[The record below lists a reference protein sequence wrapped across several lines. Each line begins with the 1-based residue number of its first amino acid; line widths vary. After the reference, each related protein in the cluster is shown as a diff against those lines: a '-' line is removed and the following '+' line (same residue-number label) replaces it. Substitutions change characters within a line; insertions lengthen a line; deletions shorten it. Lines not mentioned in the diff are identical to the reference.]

1 MKKSIKIVG
10 IVLAVIIML
19 FGCFSLFIG
28 TQVVAGSTQL
38 VTNEET
44 TGVSDSFWEKYGMDY
59 EQFCTEFTIE
69 ELSLKSTFDGHDIPA
84 DYIYAPGTEGSKD
97 NKTVILV
104 HGLGGNRLTNY
115 PVAKM
120 FLDMGYSV
128 ITYDQ
133 RSSGENTAQNTTFG
147 FWEKYDL
154 TDYIRY
160 VREQAPER
168 TLGVWGTSF
177 GGATAGL
184 ALGDDKI
191 DATVDF
197 LVLDC
202 PVSSMRWMVEEEMR
216 HMDIGLPVSY
226 MTFCGNIINRIHL
239 GFFYEEADVPSALSG
254 TDTPVLIINSKA
266 DTLTPVFMGQD
277 IYDAILSE
285 NKSIWTVEDSE
296 HTDMWLDY
304 NEEYVSRVTEL
315 VRSVEEQN

>member
-1 MKKSIKIVG
+1 MYKKIIA
-10 IVLAVIIML
+10 ITLAAVLIL
-19 FGCFSLFIG
+19 FGGFSLFIG
-28 TQVVAGSTQL
+28 AQVVAGSTQL
-38 VTNEET
+38 VTNEST

-59 EQFCTEFTIE
+59 DSFRAEYTIE
-69 ELSLKSTFDGHDIPA
+69 KLSLVSSFDSHNIPA

-115 PVAKM
+115 PIAEM
-120 FLDMGYSV
+120 FLRMGYSV

-133 RSSGENTAQNTTFG
+133 RSSNENTAQRTTFG

-154 TDYIRY
+154 IDYIRY
-160 VREQAPER
+160 AKEQAPEH
-168 TLGVWGTSF
+168 TLGVWGASF

-184 ALGDDKI
+184 ALGDAEI
-191 DATVDF
+191 DAMVDF

-202 PVSSMRWMVEEEMR
+202 PVSSMRWMVEDEMR
-216 HMDIGLPVSY
+216 RMDIGIPVSY

-239 GFFYEEADVPSALSG
+239 GFFYDEADVPTALSG

-285 NKSIWTVEDSE
+285 DKVIWTVEDSE

-304 NEEYVSRVTEL
+304 NAEYVSRVESL
-315 VRSVEEQN
+315 VRSVEG